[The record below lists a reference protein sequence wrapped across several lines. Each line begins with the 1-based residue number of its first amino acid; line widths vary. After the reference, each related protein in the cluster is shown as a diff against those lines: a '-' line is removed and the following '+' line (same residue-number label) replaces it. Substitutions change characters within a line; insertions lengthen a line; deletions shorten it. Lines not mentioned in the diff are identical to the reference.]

1 MAGESTREGLGD
13 RLLIK
18 FILLV
23 EVPGDLS
30 DHGVGVAH
38 KAEAVLQQPKK
49 AGTKNKAE
57 FHMDNGKDSWRII
70 PKSDYIN
77 ALAADTARGGSLAMD
92 NSFRLGPGRSTWSRR
107 SLSRSVSMICPPG

>member
-1 MAGESTREGLGD
+1 MGQACARAPSVDGLGRELIVQERNQEGQGGAGARHEVRPTSRLLLAGESTREGLGD

-18 FILLV
+18 FVLLV

-49 AGTKNKAE
+49 AGE
-57 FHMDNGKDSWRII
+57 EE
-70 PKSDYIN
+70 
-77 ALAADTARGGSLAMD
+77 
-92 NSFRLGPGRSTWSRR
+92 
-107 SLSRSVSMICPPG
+107 